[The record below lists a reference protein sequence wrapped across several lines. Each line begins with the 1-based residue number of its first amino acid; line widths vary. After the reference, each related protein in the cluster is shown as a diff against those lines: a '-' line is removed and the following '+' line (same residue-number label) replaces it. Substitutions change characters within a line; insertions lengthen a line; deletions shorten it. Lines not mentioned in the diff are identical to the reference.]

1 MSGFLKI
8 KKYRVQRKMT
18 QEELAEKAGLSV
30 SYISQVET
38 GRKQLGRVGL
48 EKVAEALNVPVS
60 LLVQADI
67 NTYGNS
73 KQSQI
78 IAELDD
84 CNEYELNVIYDM
96 VLHLKESLRENR
108 K

>member
-8 KKYRVQRKMT
+8 KKYHVQRNMT

-30 SYISQVET
+30 SYIFQVEK
-38 GRKQLGRVGL
+38 GKKRLGRVGL

-96 VLHLKESLRENR
+96 VLHLKESLRKNR
-108 K
+108 

>member
-108 K
+108 G

>member
-38 GRKQLGRVGL
+38 GRKRLGRVGL

-108 K
+108 E

>member
-1 MSGFLKI
+1 M
-8 KKYRVQRKMT
+8 QR
-18 QEELAEKAGLSV
+18 EKAGLSV

-48 EKVAEALNVPVS
+48 EKVAEALNVPVT

-67 NTYGNS
+67 NTYGYS

>member
-38 GRKQLGRVGL
+38 GRKRLGRVGL

-84 CNEYELNVIYDM
+84 CNEYEMNVIYDM
-96 VLHLKESLRENR
+96 VVHLKESLRENR
-108 K
+108 G